1 MPDINHK
8 LNRFRQLVL
17 EDAQQERDGILSRV
31 EAQRRARWR
40 RLRRKYAAGWIR
52 RPSRSLRPSPQRPA
66 GRSPRRM
73 MADQA
78 DHCHPTGGDRP

>member
-31 EAQRRARWR
+31 EAQR
-40 RLRRKYAAGWIR
+40 LGPGGDGCGGNTAAGWIR

-66 GRSPRRM
+66 GRSPG
-73 MADQA
+73 A
-78 DHCHPTGGDRP
+78 

>member
-31 EAQRRARWR
+31 EAQRRARVET
-40 RLRRKYAAGWIR
+40 AAAEIR
-52 RPSRSLRPSPQRPA
+52 RRVDAETQQKSEA
-66 GRSPRRM
+66 ITAETGREISRRM
-73 MADQA
+73 MGRQA
-78 DHCHPTGGDRP
+78 DHCHPPGGDRP